1 MDHVAPCRHVVGS
14 NRVLFVLKDGATA
27 WAIKDFLVQQDR
39 CESVTIEGKDYKG
52 KGSPD
57 YKVTA
62 LFFLLFIPA
71 LFFLALI
78 FSGTFL

>member
-1 MDHVAPCRHVVGS
+1 MRYDAPCRHVVGS

-52 KGSPD
+52 KGSLD
-57 YKVTA
+57 YKVCV
-62 LFFLLFIPA
+62 LFLLYI
-71 LFFLALI
+71 LVCYI
-78 FSGTFL
+78 QRSR